1 MLVKV
6 RVERRDAARF
16 GDLARV
22 GRLDSLH
29 PMSAALEVGEQRA
42 VVGSDVD
49 DEVLCLELEQ
59 LVGLF
64 VQRRK
69 IVAQNA
75 RCATRV
81 GIARRK
87 DDLWIDGQPELHEL
101 ALRTIEQVGRV
112 GGLLGRNAA
121 DGAHLIDGRQ

>member
-1 MLVKV
+1 
-6 RVERRDAARF
+6 
-16 GDLARV
+16 
-22 GRLDSLH
+22 
-29 PMSAALEVGEQRA
+29 MSAALEIGQQCA
-42 VVGSDVD
+42 VVGSNVD

-69 IVAQNA
+69 IVAQDA
-75 RCATRV
+75 RCAARV

-87 DDLWIDGQPELHEL
+87 DDLWIDSQSELHEL

-121 DGAHLIDGRQ
+121 DGAHLIDGWHVAEKKMPFEFIAAA